1 MSRKLVVLAI
11 LFLLA
16 SPLLMQTGNFARAD
30 TQNPH
35 LSDKESQVTSLVNG
49 SRTYDYDVELE
60 RITLDPSISGYSF
73 RSAGSPGAN
82 QTANWIMNQFEA
94 LGLAA
99 QLESFEF
106 TNWYLPSQPTLVV
119 DLDGNSSTVND
130 QVTVNSFQA
139 AHCSW
144 PTPQEG
150 IANKLVFLPLPEKLT
165 RFTLPN
171 VSTLL
176 APLDWT
182 NVNLTGKIVVIGME
196 VNWNSQYSLRFED
209 LLRRQSPLAL
219 IYTYWYDWMNFTP
232 PTYGSMAGRNR
243 WDQKLPIGWI
253 DYQDGLWLR
262 NAINTNTSAVVK
274 IPAIIENGV
283 NYNVVA
289 KLTGVTD
296 PEKTIVICGHYDTVM
311 DAGFCDNGAGTAGVI
326 ELARVF
332 TDAVQKGIFTP
343 AQTLVFIGFT
353 GEELGFV
360 GSIEYIKEHK
370 TEIQHISAVINLDS
384 IGQDTLQVSE
394 ALPDDHGVKIDDI
407 VLKAAEDLGVSV
419 ESVDVGGSDQETFR
433 NPISA
438 TSTMKTD
445 WNMDPGID
453 DSFRV
458 KSATMLSSSP
468 LFYSDYWSLGV
479 AGLAHTAYDNSTS
492 TATLGWTNAEMLGA
506 HVRVAALSVM
516 RTLAALYDPFLFE
529 VSVGFGIGAVVLAL
543 VVLIERRRVKAFYKK
558 AHAEI
563 DSYMEP
569 REIVYSL
576 VLTVFLLFSSFA
588 AHTRIGRTEATIH
601 GVPTIVSEMLLGF
614 PFEMLALP
622 VGSPTTGIQATQPA
636 ILWVGL
642 FLDISLYFLLAF
654 CVTYMASRA
663 WYTYKSRELAAA
675 TWISPTNGN

>member
-1 MSRKLVVLAI
+1 MSSKLVALAI

-16 SPLLMQTGNFARAD
+16 FPLLLQTGNFAKGD

-35 LSDKESQVTSLVNG
+35 LSEKESQVTSLVNG
-49 SRTYDYDVELE
+49 SSTYNYDLELE
-60 RITLDPSISGYSF
+60 RIALDPHISGYSF

-82 QTANWIMNQFEA
+82 QSANWIKNQFEA
-94 LGLAA
+94 LGLAT

-106 TNWYLPSQPTLVV
+106 KNWYLPSQPTLVV

-130 QVTVNSFQA
+130 QVAVNSFQA
-139 AHCSW
+139 THYSW
-144 PTPQEG
+144 PTSQEG
-150 IANKLVFLPLPEKLT
+150 IASKLVFLPLPEKLT
-165 RFTLPN
+165 RSTLPT
-171 VSTLL
+171 VSTLV
-176 APLDWT
+176 APLNWT

-196 VNWNSQYSLRFED
+196 VNWNSQFSLRFED

-232 PTYGSMAGRNR
+232 PTYDSMAGRSR
-243 WDQKLPIGWI
+243 WDQKLPTGWI

-262 NAINTNTSAVVK
+262 NAINANTSAVVK
-274 IPAIIENGV
+274 IPAIVENGID
-283 NYNVVA
+283 YNVVA
-289 KLTGVTD
+289 KLNGVTD

-326 ELARVF
+326 ELARVL
-332 TDAVQKGIFTP
+332 TDAAQRGIYTP

-370 TEIQHISAVINLDS
+370 AEIQEISAVINLDS
-384 IGQDTLQVSE
+384 IGQGTLQVSE
-394 ALPDDHGVKIDDI
+394 TLPDDHGVKIEDI
-407 VLKAAEDLGVSV
+407 VLKAAEDLGVNA

-438 TSTMKTD
+438 ANTMKTD
-445 WNMDPGID
+445 WNIDPGID
-453 DSFRV
+453 DSARV

-492 TATLGWTNAEMLGA
+492 TTTLGWTSAEVLEA

-529 VSVGFGIGAVVLAL
+529 VSVGFGIGAVVFA
-543 VVLIERRRVKAFYKK
+543 VIVLIERRRVWTFLKK
-558 AHAEI
+558 AREQI

-569 REIVYSL
+569 RETVYSL
-576 VLTVFLLFSSFA
+576 ILTAFLLFSSFA

-601 GVPTIVSEMLLGF
+601 GVPTIVNEMLLGF
-614 PFEMLALP
+614 PFEMIALP
-622 VGSPTTGIQATQPA
+622 VGSTTTGTQATQPT

-642 FLDISLYFLLAF
+642 FLNISLFFLLAF
-654 CVTYMASRA
+654 GLTYVASRT
-663 WYTYKSRELAAA
+663 WYTYKSRKLTAM
-675 TWISPTNGN
+675 WVSSPNGN

>member
-1 MSRKLVVLAI
+1 MSSKLVALAI
-11 LFLLA
+11 LFLLVF
-16 SPLLMQTGNFARAD
+16 PLLLQTGNFAKGD
-30 TQNPH
+30 MQNPH
-35 LSDKESQVTSLVNG
+35 LSEKESQVISLVNG
-49 SRTYDYDVELE
+49 SSTYDYDLELE
-60 RITLDPSISGYSF
+60 RIALDPNISGYSF
-73 RSAGSPGAN
+73 RSTGSPGAN
-82 QTANWIMNQFEA
+82 QSANWIKNQFEA
-94 LGLAA
+94 LGLAT

-119 DLDGNSSTVND
+119 DLDGNSNTVND
-130 QVTVNSFQA
+130 QVAVNSFQA
-139 AHCSW
+139 AHYSW
-144 PTPQEG
+144 PTPQGE
-150 IANKLVFLPLPEKLT
+150 IASKLVFLPLPENLT
-165 RFTLPN
+165 RDTLPT
-171 VSTLL
+171 VSPLV
-176 APLDWT
+176 APLGWT

-196 VNWNSQYSLRFED
+196 VKWNSQFSLRFED

-219 IYTYWYDWMNFTP
+219 IYTYWYDWMNSTL
-232 PTYGSMAGRNR
+232 PTYESMAGRSR
-243 WDQKLPIGWI
+243 WDQKLPTGWI

-274 IPAIIENGV
+274 IPAIVENGI

-332 TDAVQKGIFTP
+332 TDAVQRGIYTP

-370 TEIQHISAVINLDS
+370 AEIQHISAVINLDS
-384 IGQDTLQVSE
+384 IGQGTLQVSE
-394 ALPDDHGVKIDDI
+394 TLPDDHGVKIDDI

-419 ESVDVGGSDQETFR
+419 ESGDVGGSDQETFR

-445 WNMDPGID
+445 WNIDPGID
-453 DSFRV
+453 DSARV

-468 LFYSDYWSLGV
+468 LF
-479 AGLAHTAYDNSTS
+479 LAHTAYDNSTS
-492 TATLGWTNAEMLGA
+492 TTTLGWVSAEVLGT

-516 RTLAALYDPFLFE
+516 RTLAALYNPFLFE
-529 VSVGFGIGAVVLAL
+529 VSVGFGIGAVVFA
-543 VVLIERRRVKAFYKK
+543 VIVLIERRRVWTFLKK
-558 AHAEI
+558 ARREI

-576 VLTVFLLFSSFA
+576 ILTAFLMFSSFA
-588 AHTRIGRTEATIH
+588 AHTRIGRTEATIQ
-601 GVPTIVSEMLLGF
+601 GVPAIVNEMLVGF
-614 PFEMLALP
+614 PFEMIALP
-622 VGSPTTGIQATQPA
+622 LGSTTGTTATQLT

-642 FLDISLYFLLAF
+642 FLNIAIFFLLAF
-654 CVTYMASRA
+654 GVTYMASRT
-663 WYTYKSRELAAA
+663 WYTYKDRKLAA
-675 TWISPTNGN
+675 T